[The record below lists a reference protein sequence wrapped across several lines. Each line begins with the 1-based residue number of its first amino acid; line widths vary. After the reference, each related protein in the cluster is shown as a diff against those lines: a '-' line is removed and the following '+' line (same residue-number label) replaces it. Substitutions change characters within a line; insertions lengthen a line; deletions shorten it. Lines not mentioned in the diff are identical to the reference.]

1 MKKSILSIKMK
12 FMYLPGR
19 SRGGVMSARA
29 NFGLAWYVT
38 CSSLDLKVA
47 TGTSFRGLPGLQIGP
62 LALL

>member
-1 MKKSILSIKMK
+1 MK

-29 NFGLAWYVT
+29 NFGLAWYIT